1 MDNGSWFIVHGN
13 LLFMGY
19 LFCAD
24 QMCYFQK
31 KHFVILNAVKDPY
44 SLCFFAL
51 YSLLIDPSLRSG

>member
-24 QMCYFQK
+24 QICYYRIVMTSYLAMTIFK
-31 KHFVILNAVKDPY
+31 KYFL
-44 SLCFFAL
+44 S
-51 YSLLIDPSLRSG
+51 S